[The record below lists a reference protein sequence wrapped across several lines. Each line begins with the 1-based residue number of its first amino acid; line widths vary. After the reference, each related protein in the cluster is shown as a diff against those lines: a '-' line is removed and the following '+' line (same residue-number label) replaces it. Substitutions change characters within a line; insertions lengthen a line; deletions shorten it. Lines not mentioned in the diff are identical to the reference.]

1 MVVPHKVHFM
11 LGYWHFGTTYELKL
25 KTFISTRITLQY
37 FMSYLQII
45 GLIKYKCQKWY
56 LWISKSVEYQFI
68 YHSQYKLLYIEK
80 MIELSYGTL
89 FHSIFGMQS
98 TLTSNYKM
106 FHNITMYE
114 M

>member
-1 MVVPHKVHFM
+1 
-11 LGYWHFGTTYELKL
+11 
-25 KTFISTRITLQY
+25 
-37 FMSYLQII
+37 MSYLQII

-56 LWISKSVEYQFI
+56 LWIFTSVEYQFI
-68 YHSQYKLLYIEK
+68 YHSQYKLLSIEK

-98 TLTSNYKM
+98 TLTSNSKM